1 MIIQE
6 ELSAT
11 LDQPTDCL
19 IMHRVEPSRLQM
31 LALNLTDKIQMLA
44 ENNEQ
49 VLEPR
54 TGRAGYGGTGTW
66 FPGRERQGEKQ
77 KGGSGQFQVGNMF
90 SLKIRAILSVFRD
103 QNAINSTACVIE
115 RVATCD

>member
-1 MIIQE
+1 MIINE

-49 VLEPR
+49 ILEPR
-54 TGRAGYGGTGTW
+54 TGRAGYSGTGAW

-77 KGGSGQFQVGNMF
+77 KGGTGNFQVGLCHVRQCTF
-90 SLKIRAILSVFRD
+90 TLD
-103 QNAINSTACVIE
+103 
-115 RVATCD
+115 TCDFLSGLFL